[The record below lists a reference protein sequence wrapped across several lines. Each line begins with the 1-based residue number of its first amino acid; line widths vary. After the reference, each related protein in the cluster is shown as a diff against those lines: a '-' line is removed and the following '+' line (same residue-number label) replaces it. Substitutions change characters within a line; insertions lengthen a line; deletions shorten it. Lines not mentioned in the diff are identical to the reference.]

1 MNAGKGEDTENFF
14 FFFEKKILK
23 TLSIYM
29 KVLTCMSS
37 TYLS

>member
-1 MNAGKGEDTENFF
+1 MNAGKGEDTKNF

-37 TYLS
+37 PYLS